1 MGVFRSRPLAPFR
14 APRSGWDPSTWASRV
29 PLRKLDNFA
38 EVFRA
43 AWENRDRLG
52 YAWRILNEGA
62 CDGCALG
69 THGMRDWTV
78 DGVHLCNV
86 RLRLLRLN
94 TIAELDPARLSDAAA
109 LRQLRARDLREL
121 GRLPYPLLRR
131 HGERGFT
138 RVGWDA
144 AIDLVAERITATA
157 PDRNFLYLTSRGIP
171 NETYYQAQKAM
182 RAIGTNNVDNAAR
195 LCHAPSTVALKRS
208 VGVGATTCSYADL
221 IGSEVVTFIGSN
233 PAKNQPVMMKYL
245 YHAKKAGTKVVVVN
259 PYRESGMDA
268 YWVPSDAES
277 ALFGT
282 TIADRFV
289 QVAPGGDRAFLRGAL
304 KALLERGLLDETFV
318 RGHTEGWDDL
328 RAELE
333 LLDWGRIERE
343 SGVAR
348 SEVVAY
354 ADLIGRAG
362 SGIFVWGMGL
372 THQAHGEENVQAVID
387 LALARGF
394 VGRPGCGLM
403 PIRGHSGVQG
413 GAEMGA
419 YASVFPGGVPI
430 SADAAAEL
438 ERDYGFAVPD
448 RPGLTTAAMID
459 AAARGEIDVL
469 LAVGG
474 SFREVLPDPAGVSG
488 ALARVPLRVHF
499 DLTLHPTMLDEP
511 ADAVLLLPAT
521 TRYEVPGGVTQTST
535 ERRVAFSPEVPGP
548 RVAEARPEGD
558 VLCEIAARV
567 RPGLADRLRFASTA
581 AVRAEIARV
590 IPDYAGIERLA
601 AGGDN
606 FQIGGPRLCD
616 GGRFPTPDGR
626 ARFGRLHEAA
636 GAELPTDADAF
647 VLITRRG
654 KQFNS
659 IVHQDV
665 DPLGGLARDAVVV
678 SSASARRLGLA
689 DGARVWVENDH
700 GRVAGRLRVGPLAER
715 AVMLHWPEANVLL
728 DPAHRSAGAATPA
741 YKGGAVRVRP
751 ASEGSE
757 ADAAASADVG
767 GSPGAGAGA
776 TLRP

>member
-14 APRSGWDPSTWASRV
+14 APRPGWDPGTWASRV

-43 AWENRDRLG
+43 VWENRDRLG
-52 YAWRILNEGA
+52 YAWRILNQGT

-94 TIAELDPARLSDAAA
+94 TLPELDPTRLGDVAG
-109 LRQLRARDLREL
+109 LRPLRARDLRAL
-121 GRLPYPLLRR
+121 GRLPFPLLRR
-131 HGERGFT
+131 RGDAGF
-138 RVGWDA
+138 RRIGWDA
-144 AIDLVAERITATA
+144 AIALVAERIAATE
-157 PDRNFLYLTSRGIP
+157 PDRSYLYLTSRGIP

-208 VGVGATTCSYADL
+208 LGVGATTCSYADL
-221 IGSEVVTFIGSN
+221 IGSDVVTFIGSN

-245 YHAKKAGTKVVVVN
+245 YHAKKAGTQVVVIN

-282 TIADRFV
+282 TIADRFI
-289 QVAPGGDRAFLRGAL
+289 QVAPAGDRAFLRGAL
-304 KALLERGLLDETFV
+304 KAIVELGLLDDAFV
-318 RGHTEGWDDL
+318 ARHTAGWDAL
-328 RAELE
+328 RADLAR
-333 LLDWGRIERE
+333 LDWARVERE
-343 SGVAR
+343 SGVPRAD
-348 SEVVAY
+348 VVAY
-354 ADLIGRAG
+354 GELIGRAG

-372 THQAHGEENVQAVID
+372 THQAQGEENVQAVID
-387 LALARGF
+387 LALARGL

-419 YASVFPGGVPI
+419 YATAFPGGVPI
-430 SADAAAEL
+430 DADTAAEL
-438 ERDYGFAVPD
+438 GRHYGFPVPS

-459 AAARGEIDVL
+459 AAGRGEIDVL

-474 SFREVLPDPAGVSG
+474 SFREVLPDPAGVAA

-499 DLTLHPTMLDEP
+499 DLTLHPTMLDDP
-511 ADAVLLLPAT
+511 HDAVLLLPAP
-521 TRYEVPGGVTQTST
+521 TRYEVPGGVSQTST
-535 ERRVAFSPEVPGP
+535 ERRVIFSPEVPGP
-548 RVAEARPEGD
+548 RIAEARPEGE

-567 RPGLADRLRFASTA
+567 RPHLAEHVRFASTA
-581 AVRAEIARV
+581 AVRAEIGRV
-590 IPDYAGIERLA
+590 IPDYAGSELLA
-601 AGGDN
+601 DPGDQ

-616 GGRFPTPDGR
+616 GGTFATPDGR
-626 ARFGRLHEAA
+626 ARFGRLREVSAA
-636 GAELPTDADAF
+636 EPADDPDLF

-665 DPLGGLARDAVVV
+665 DPLGGLERDAVVL
-678 SSASARRLGLA
+678 APAAAARLGLG
-689 DGARVWVENDH
+689 DGDRVWVENGR
-700 GRVAGRLRVGPLAER
+700 GRVAGRLRIGPLSER

-728 DPAHRSAGAATPA
+728 DPAHRSATAETPA
-741 YKGGAVRVRP
+741 YKAGAVRVRP
-751 ASEGSE
+751 ISTTA
-757 ADAAASADVG
+757 
-767 GSPGAGAGA
+767 AGAHA
-776 TLRP
+776 PEPPSALRP

>member
-14 APRSGWDPSTWASRV
+14 APRPGWDPGTWASRV

-43 AWENRDRLG
+43 VWENRDRLG
-52 YAWRILNEGA
+52 YAWRILNQGT

-94 TIAELDPARLSDAAA
+94 TLPELDPTRLGDVAG
-109 LRQLRARDLREL
+109 LRPLRARDLRAL
-121 GRLPYPLLRR
+121 GRLPFPLLRR
-131 HGERGFT
+131 RGDAGF
-138 RVGWDA
+138 RRIGWDA
-144 AIDLVAERITATA
+144 AIALVAERIAATE
-157 PDRNFLYLTSRGIP
+157 PDRSYLYLTSRGIP

-208 VGVGATTCSYADL
+208 LGVGATTCSYADL
-221 IGSEVVTFIGSN
+221 IGSDVVTFIGSN

-245 YHAKKAGTKVVVVN
+245 YHAKKAGTQVVVIN

-282 TIADRFV
+282 TIADRFI
-289 QVAPGGDRAFLRGAL
+289 QVAPAGDRAFLRGAL
-304 KALLERGLLDETFV
+304 KAIVELGLLDDAFV
-318 RGHTEGWDDL
+318 ARHTAGWDAL
-328 RAELE
+328 RADLAR
-333 LLDWGRIERE
+333 LDWAHVERE
-343 SGVAR
+343 SGVPRAD
-348 SEVVAY
+348 VVAY
-354 ADLIGRAG
+354 GELIGRAG

-372 THQAHGEENVQAVID
+372 THQAQGEENVQAVID
-387 LALARGF
+387 LALARGL

-419 YASVFPGGVPI
+419 YATAFPGGVPI
-430 SADAAAEL
+430 DADTAAEL
-438 ERDYGFAVPD
+438 GRHYGFPVPS

-459 AAARGEIDVL
+459 AAGRGEIDVL

-474 SFREVLPDPAGVSG
+474 SFREVLPDPAGVAA

-499 DLTLHPTMLDEP
+499 DLTLHPTMLDDP
-511 ADAVLLLPAT
+511 HDAVLLLPAP
-521 TRYEVPGGVTQTST
+521 TRYEVPGGVSQTST
-535 ERRVAFSPEVPGP
+535 ERRVIFSPEVPGP
-548 RVAEARPEGD
+548 RIAEARPEGE

-567 RPGLADRLRFASTA
+567 RPHLAEHLRFASTA
-581 AVRAEIARV
+581 AVRAEIGRV
-590 IPDYAGIERLA
+590 IPDYAGSELLA
-601 AGGDN
+601 DPGDQ

-616 GGRFPTPDGR
+616 GGTFATPDGR
-626 ARFGRLHEAA
+626 ARFGRLREVSAA
-636 GAELPTDADAF
+636 EPADDPDLF

-665 DPLGGLARDAVVV
+665 DPLGGLERDAVVL
-678 SSASARRLGLA
+678 APAAAARLGLG
-689 DGARVWVENDH
+689 DGDRVWVENGR
-700 GRVAGRLRVGPLAER
+700 GRVAGRLRIGPLSER

-728 DPAHRSAGAATPA
+728 DPAHRSATAETPA
-741 YKGGAVRVRP
+741 YKAGAVRVRP
-751 ASEGSE
+751 ISTTA
-757 ADAAASADVG
+757 
-767 GSPGAGAGA
+767 AGAHA
-776 TLRP
+776 PEPPSALRP

>member
-14 APRSGWDPSTWASRV
+14 APRPGWDPGTWASRV

-43 AWENRDRLG
+43 VWENRDRLG
-52 YAWRILNEGA
+52 YAWRILNQGT

-94 TIAELDPARLSDAAA
+94 TLPELDPTRLGDVAG
-109 LRQLRARDLREL
+109 LRPLRARDLRAL
-121 GRLPYPLLRR
+121 GRLPFPLLRR
-131 HGERGFT
+131 RGDAGF
-138 RVGWDA
+138 RRIGWDA
-144 AIDLVAERITATA
+144 AIALVAERIAATE
-157 PDRNFLYLTSRGIP
+157 PDRSYLYLTSRGIP

-208 VGVGATTCSYADL
+208 LGVGATTCSYADL
-221 IGSEVVTFIGSN
+221 IGSDVVTFIGSN

-245 YHAKKAGTKVVVVN
+245 YHAKKAGTQVVVIN

-282 TIADRFV
+282 TIADRFI
-289 QVAPGGDRAFLRGAL
+289 QVAPAGDRAFLRGAL
-304 KALLERGLLDETFV
+304 KAIVELGLLDDAFV
-318 RGHTEGWDDL
+318 ARHTAGWDAL
-328 RAELE
+328 RADLAR
-333 LLDWGRIERE
+333 LDWARVERE
-343 SGVAR
+343 SGVPRAD
-348 SEVVAY
+348 VVAY
-354 ADLIGRAG
+354 GELIGRAG

-372 THQAHGEENVQAVID
+372 THQAQGEENVQAVID
-387 LALARGF
+387 LALARGL

-419 YASVFPGGVPI
+419 YATAFPGGVPI
-430 SADAAAEL
+430 DADTAAEL
-438 ERDYGFAVPD
+438 GRHYGFPVPS

-459 AAARGEIDVL
+459 AAGRGEIDVL

-474 SFREVLPDPAGVSG
+474 SFREVLPDPAGVAA

-499 DLTLHPTMLDEP
+499 DLTLHPTMLDDP
-511 ADAVLLLPAT
+511 HDAVLLLPAP
-521 TRYEVPGGVTQTST
+521 TRYEVPGGVSQTST
-535 ERRVAFSPEVPGP
+535 ERRVIFSPEVPGP
-548 RVAEARPEGD
+548 RIAEARPEGE

-567 RPGLADRLRFASTA
+567 RPHLAEHLRFASTA
-581 AVRAEIARV
+581 AVRAEIGRV
-590 IPDYAGIERLA
+590 IPDYAGSELLA
-601 AGGDN
+601 DPGDQ

-616 GGRFPTPDGR
+616 GGTFATPDGR
-626 ARFGRLHEAA
+626 ARFGRLREVSAA
-636 GAELPTDADAF
+636 EPADDPDLF

-665 DPLGGLARDAVVV
+665 DPLGGLERDAVVL
-678 SSASARRLGLA
+678 APAAAARLGLG
-689 DGARVWVENDH
+689 DGDRVWVENGR
-700 GRVAGRLRVGPLAER
+700 GRVAGRLRIGPLSER

-728 DPAHRSAGAATPA
+728 DPAHRSATAETPA
-741 YKGGAVRVRP
+741 YKAGAVRVRP
-751 ASEGSE
+751 ISTTA
-757 ADAAASADVG
+757 
-767 GSPGAGAGA
+767 AGAHA
-776 TLRP
+776 PEPPSALRP

>member
-14 APRSGWDPSTWASRV
+14 APRPGWDPGTWASRV

-43 AWENRDRLG
+43 VWENRDRLG
-52 YAWRILNEGA
+52 YAWRILNQGT

-94 TIAELDPARLSDAAA
+94 TLPELDPTRLGDVAG
-109 LRQLRARDLREL
+109 LRPLRARDLRAL
-121 GRLPYPLLRR
+121 GRLPFPLLRR
-131 HGERGFT
+131 RGDAGF
-138 RVGWDA
+138 RRIGWDA
-144 AIDLVAERITATA
+144 AIALVAERIAATE
-157 PDRNFLYLTSRGIP
+157 PDRSYLYLTSRGIP

-208 VGVGATTCSYADL
+208 LGVGATTCSYADL
-221 IGSEVVTFIGSN
+221 IGSDVVTFIGSN

-245 YHAKKAGTKVVVVN
+245 YHAKKAGTQVVVIN

-282 TIADRFV
+282 TIADRFI
-289 QVAPGGDRAFLRGAL
+289 QVAPAGDRAFLRGAL
-304 KALLERGLLDETFV
+304 KAIVELGLLDDAFV
-318 RGHTEGWDDL
+318 ARHTAGWDAL
-328 RAELE
+328 RADLAR
-333 LLDWGRIERE
+333 LDWAHVERE
-343 SGVAR
+343 SGVPRAD
-348 SEVVAY
+348 VVAY
-354 ADLIGRAG
+354 GELIGRAG

-372 THQAHGEENVQAVID
+372 THQAQGEENVQAVID
-387 LALARGF
+387 LALARGL

-419 YASVFPGGVPI
+419 YATAFPGGVPI
-430 SADAAAEL
+430 DDDTAAEL
-438 ERDYGFAVPD
+438 GRHYGFPVPS

-459 AAARGEIDVL
+459 AAGRGEIDVL

-474 SFREVLPDPAGVSG
+474 SFREVLPDPAGVAA

-499 DLTLHPTMLDEP
+499 DLTLHPTMLDDP
-511 ADAVLLLPAT
+511 HDAVLLLPAP
-521 TRYEVPGGVTQTST
+521 TRYEVPGGVSQTST
-535 ERRVAFSPEVPGP
+535 ERRVTFSPEVPGP
-548 RVAEARPEGD
+548 RIAEARPEGE

-567 RPGLADRLRFASTA
+567 RPHLAEHLRFASTA
-581 AVRAEIARV
+581 AVRAEIGRV
-590 IPDYAGIERLA
+590 IPDYAGSELLA
-601 AGGDN
+601 DPGDQ

-616 GGRFPTPDGR
+616 GGTFATPDGR
-626 ARFGRLHEAA
+626 ARFGRLREVSAA
-636 GAELPTDADAF
+636 EPADDPDLF

-665 DPLGGLARDAVVV
+665 DPLGGLERDAVVL
-678 SSASARRLGLA
+678 APAAAARLGLG
-689 DGARVWVENDH
+689 DGDRVWVENGR
-700 GRVAGRLRVGPLAER
+700 GRVAGRLRIGPLSER

-728 DPAHRSAGAATPA
+728 DPAHRSATAETPA
-741 YKGGAVRVRP
+741 YKAGAVRVRP
-751 ASEGSE
+751 ISTTA
-757 ADAAASADVG
+757 
-767 GSPGAGAGA
+767 AGAHA
-776 TLRP
+776 PEPPSALRP

>member
-14 APRSGWDPSTWASRV
+14 APRPGWDPSTWASRV
-29 PLRKLDNFA
+29 PLRKLDNFT

-52 YAWRILNEGA
+52 YAWRILNQGT

-94 TIAELDPARLSDAAA
+94 TLQELDPVRLDDIAG
-109 LRQLRARDLREL
+109 LRTLRGRDLRAL
-121 GRLPYPLLRR
+121 GRLPFPLLRR
-131 HGERGFT
+131 RGDPGF
-138 RVGWDA
+138 RRIDWES
-144 AIDLVAERITATA
+144 AIDLVAARIAATE
-157 PDRNFLYLTSRGIP
+157 PDRTFLYLTSRGIP

-182 RAIGTNNVDNAAR
+182 RAIGTNNLDNAAR

-208 VGVGATTCSYADL
+208 LGVGATTCSYADL

-304 KALLERGLLDETFV
+304 KAIVELGLLDEAFV
-318 RGHTEGWDDL
+318 ADHTSGWEDL
-328 RAELE
+328 RDELE
-333 LLDWGRIERE
+333 RLEWPRIERE
-343 SGVAR
+343 SGVPRA
-348 SEVVAY
+348 EVVAY
-354 ADLIGRAG
+354 AELIGRAG
-362 SGIFVWGMGL
+362 SGVFVWGMGL
-372 THQAHGEENVQAVID
+372 THQAQGEENVQAVID
-387 LALARGF
+387 LALARGL

-419 YASVFPGGVPI
+419 YATAFPGGVPI
-430 SADAAAEL
+430 DAAAAAEL
-438 ERDYGFAVPD
+438 EQHYGFPVPS

-474 SFREVLPDPAGVSG
+474 SFREVLPDPAGVSA

-511 ADAVLLLPAT
+511 ADAVLLLPAM
-521 TRYEVPGGVTQTST
+521 TRYEVPGGISQTST
-535 ERRVAFSPEVPGP
+535 ERRVTFSPEVAGP

-558 VLCEIAARV
+558 VLCEIAARAK
-567 RPGLADRLRFASTA
+567 PSLATHLRFGSTA

-590 IPDYAGIERLA
+590 IPDYAGVELLA
-601 AGGDN
+601 DPGDQ

-616 GGRFPTPDGR
+616 GGAFATPDRR
-626 ARFGRLHEAA
+626 ARFGRFHEAA
-636 GAELPTDADAF
+636 ADGEPDADAF

-665 DPLGGLARDAVVV
+665 DPLGGLARDAVVL
-678 SSASARRLGLA
+678 APAAAARLGLS
-689 DGARVWVENDH
+689 DGARVWVENDR
-700 GRVAGRLRVGPLAER
+700 GRVTGRLRIGPLSER

-728 DPAHRSAGAATPA
+728 DPAHRSATAATPA

-751 ASEGSE
+751 AP
-757 ADAAASADVG
+757 
-767 GSPGAGAGA
+767 PGAEGVDAPDPQ
-776 TLRP
+776 TPPRP

>member
-1 MGVFRSRPLAPFR
+1 MGVFRSRPLAPYR
-14 APRSGWDPSTWASRV
+14 APRPGWDPSTWASRV

-52 YAWRILNEGA
+52 YAWRILDQGT

-94 TIAELDPARLSDAAA
+94 TLPELDPTRLGDAAD
-109 LRQLRARDLREL
+109 LRSLRARDLRAL

-131 HGERGFT
+131 RGDAGFR
-138 RVGWDA
+138 RVGWDT
-144 AIDLVAERITATA
+144 AIDLIAERIAATE
-157 PDRNFLYLTSRGIP
+157 PDRSYLYLTSRGIP

-208 VGVGATTCSYADL
+208 LGVGATTCSYADL
-221 IGSEVVTFIGSN
+221 IGSDVVTFIGSN

-245 YHAKKAGTKVVVVN
+245 YHAKKAGSQVVVIN

-282 TIADRFV
+282 TIADRFI
-289 QVAPGGDRAFLRGAL
+289 QVAPAGDRAFLRGAL
-304 KALLERGLLDETFV
+304 KAVVELGLLDEAFV
-318 RGHTEGWDDL
+318 ARHTTGWEALRDDL
-328 RAELE
+328 AR
-333 LLDWGRIERE
+333 LDWARVERE
-343 SGVAR
+343 SGVPRAD
-348 SEVVAY
+348 VVAY
-354 ADLIGRAG
+354 GELIGRAG

-372 THQAHGEENVQAVID
+372 THQAQGEENVQALID
-387 LALARGF
+387 LALARGL

-419 YASVFPGGVPI
+419 YATAFPGGVPI
-430 SADAAAEL
+430 DADAAAEL
-438 ERDYGFAVPD
+438 ERHYGFPVPS

-459 AAARGEIDVL
+459 AAGRGEIDVL

-474 SFREVLPDPAGVSG
+474 SFREVLPDPAGVAA
-488 ALARVPLRVHF
+488 ALARVPLRVHL
-499 DLTLHPTMLDEP
+499 DLTLHPTMLDDP
-511 ADAVLLLPAT
+511 HDAVLLLPAT
-521 TRYEVPGGVTQTST
+521 TRYEVPGGVSQTST
-535 ERRVAFSPEVPGP
+535 ERRVTFSPEVPGP

-567 RPGLADRLRFASTA
+567 RPHLAERLRFASTA

-590 IPDYAGIERLA
+590 VPDYAGSELLA
-601 AGGDN
+601 DPGDQ

-616 GGRFPTPDGR
+616 GGDFATPDGR
-626 ARFGRLHEAA
+626 ARFGRLHEEADDDPSAA
-636 GAELPTDADAF
+636 PDAF

-665 DPLGGLARDAVVV
+665 DPLGGLERDAVVL
-678 SSASARRLGLA
+678 APAAAARLGLT
-689 DGARVWVENDH
+689 DGDRVWVENER
-700 GRVAGRLRVGPLAER
+700 GRVAGRLRIGPLSER

-728 DPAHRSAGAATPA
+728 DPAHRSATAATPA
-741 YKGGAVRVRP
+741 YKGGAVRVRRVP
-751 ASEGSE
+751 TTA
-757 ADAAASADVG
+757 
-767 GSPGAGAGA
+767 AGAHA
-776 TLRP
+776 PDPQNELRP